1 MLFHVLQLCVLSVCL
16 SIGKSHHS
24 LGILDTN
31 HLLTFAALMIDKSRQ
46 SVAVIANRN
55 KLNDDDD
62 DEEEEEEEDDMDMR
76 GLLEEN
82 VQEVLEVPRTGEYE
96 DDNKPSKKLGINY
109 IFSGL

>member
-1 MLFHVLQLCVLSVCL
+1 
-16 SIGKSHHS
+16 
-24 LGILDTN
+24 
-31 HLLTFAALMIDKSRQ
+31 MIDKSRQ

-55 KLNDDDD
+55 ALNVDND
-62 DEEEEEEEDDMDMR
+62 DEEEEEDEMDMR

-109 IFSGL
+109 IFSGLSFLIR